1 MRKLDV
7 INAMLGSMGE
17 APLNSLEEPHG
28 FKGAMLGV
36 LTRINQARQSIGWYF
51 NRETVTLPVS
61 ATDSAIYVPTD
72 TLGVYG
78 KESKYVL
85 RGRRLYDASTG
96 SVEFTAPATVTL
108 IRAVPLE
115 DLPELPFQCIA
126 AESVYTFQKNYDGDS
141 TKTRDLKDEFGRLLA
156 ELRAEDTRQAR
167 ANMVLAN
174 PRLALIKLRARR
186 YTY

>member
-17 APLNSLEEPHG
+17 HPLNSLEEPHG

-36 LTRINQARQSIGWYF
+36 LTRINLARQSIGWYF

-61 ATDSAIYVPTD
+61 ATDSAIYVPAD

-78 KESKYVL
+78 KESKYIL

-96 SVEFTAPATVTL
+96 SVAFTEPAKVSL
-108 IRAVPLE
+108 IRNVPLD

-126 AESVYTFQKNYDGDS
+126 AEAVYTFQKNYDGDS
-141 TKTRDLKDEFGRLLA
+141 TKTRDLREEFGRLLA
-156 ELRAEDTRQAR
+156 DLRAEDTRQTK
-167 ANMVLAN
+167 ANLVLAN
-174 PRLALIKLRARR
+174 PRLALIKLRSRR
-186 YTY
+186 LVY